1 MRRIQILALLLLA
14 AIVAA
19 EPLLHE
25 HPLLQSQEATV
36 CAACAAA
43 TAQLAVH
50 TPTLVAPLAVAYQLV
65 AVSVTGH
72 SFDAPLPLASR
83 APPTA

>member
-1 MRRIQILALLLLA
+1 MRRIRILALLVLA

-25 HPLLQSQEATV
+25 HPIQSNEATV
-36 CAACAAA
+36 CAACAAG

-50 TPTLVAPLAVAYQLV
+50 APTLVAPLAVAYQLV
-65 AVSVTGH
+65 AVSVTGR
-72 SFDAPLPLASR
+72 SFDAPVLLASR